1 MPHPIRIACALAT
14 FVIATTTITG
24 AGGNNLPRPTGP
36 YDVGRRVFRWVDQER
51 PEPLSGSATGKRS
64 VVTWLWY
71 PATAGAPRPT
81 APYVADLD
89 RLAKILSRDEI
100 ALVRSVV
107 THAQADVPL
116 AGTERFPIV
125 LFSPGAETISA
136 LYTSLLEDLASHGYI
151 VAAIDHA
158 YDVKGVVL
166 ADGRLVKE
174 AKRPSGGEALL
185 RDERARASVRVEDMR
200 FALDQLARIDA
211 GLDADTWRGRLDLSH
226 VAAFGHSIGGM
237 TAAEFC
243 MREPR
248 VLACANLDGVVAAVP
263 AYLDTG
269 GRGPAQPFLFMQKPF
284 GPVKGE
290 APPETQRRVALLRE
304 RGNEA
309 LAGVRRGR
317 SYRVTIDDATHAS
330 FSDEELLQGN
340 SMRHEEL
347 IGLVRRYLRAF
358 LDQTLKD
365 AGDTALD
372 TPPADSAVH
381 IQAFTP
387 R

>member
-1 MPHPIRIACALAT
+1 M
-14 FVIATTTITG
+14 
-24 AGGNNLPRPTGP
+24 
-36 YDVGRRVFRWVDQER
+36 
-51 PEPLSGSATGKRS
+51 
-64 VVTWLWY
+64 
-71 PATAGAPRPT
+71 
-81 APYVADLD
+81 
-89 RLAKILSRDEI
+89 
-100 ALVRSVV
+100 
-107 THAQADVPL
+107 
-116 AGTERFPIV
+116 
-125 LFSPGAETISA
+125 
-136 LYTSLLEDLASHGYI
+136 
-151 VAAIDHA
+151 
-158 YDVKGVVL
+158 L
-166 ADGRLVKE
+166 ADGSLVKE

-185 RDERARASVRVEDMR
+185 RDERARVSVRVEDMR

-284 GPVKGE
+284 GAVKGE

-304 RGNEA
+304 RGNAA

-317 SYRVTIDDATHAS
+317 SYRVTIGDATHAS

-340 SMRHEEL
+340 S
-347 IGLVRRYLRAF
+347 
-358 LDQTLKD
+358 
-365 AGDTALD
+365 
-372 TPPADSAVH
+372 SA
-381 IQAFTP
+381 P
-387 R
+387 